1 MDWTTLPREEKTTV
15 RLKDQLI
22 ENETV
27 CINLDYG
34 INLYRNAIKKDECK
48 NIINILEQE
57 ISKGIP
63 GIQWSGAQVNEQED
77 VNDVRNCV
85 DLKYKRENLG
95 TVLPFNQNLFDIH
108 KSVDN
113 SLDIALRHYESLW
126 HLKMHY
132 KEAFNFVKYLP
143 GRYFKVHGD
152 HGPYYACTIS
162 AVVYLN
168 DDYEGGEIEFV
179 RQGLIVKPQA
189 GDIVVFPSNFVYE
202 HSSLEVFSGTKYSVV
217 IMTDYNDMH
226 HKEGHDEQYNRS

>member
-1 MDWTTLPREEKTTV
+1 MDWTTLPRLETISK
-15 RLKDQLI
+15 RLDDQILPDGTI
-22 ENETV
+22 AK
-27 CINLDYG
+27 NLDYG
-34 INLYRNAIKKDECK
+34 IHLYKSAIKKEDCK
-48 NIINILEQE
+48 DIIEKLENE
-57 ISKGIP
+57 ISLGIP

-77 VNDVRNCV
+77 VSYVRNCV
-85 DLKYKRENLG
+85 DLKYKKENLG
-95 TVLPFNQNLFDIH
+95 TVMPDNQVLRDVH
-108 KSVDN
+108 DRVEN
-113 SLDIALRHYESLW
+113 SLDKCLQHYESLW

-143 GRYFKVHGD
+143 GKYFKIHGD

-179 RQGLIVKPQA
+179 RHGLKIKPDA

-202 HSSLEVFSGTKYSVV
+202 HASLEVFSGTKYSVV

-226 HKEGHDEQYNRS
+226 HKDGR